1 VLFFTNL
8 IFINWILGPLW
19 WFFGIVEVLTFFY
32 FANSLTRKWSRYSEK
47 KFNRKLFQNAIIIR
61 ISWVLISY
69 AFYNIMNGRPF
80 EFDSAD
86 AAGYHGEASWLADMI
101 HSGNIQPYL
110 EYLKGRFSDM
120 GYTFYLGFQYA
131 ITDKSILIERLLK
144 ALYGAFTCVLI
155 YKLAKRNFGEAI
167 ARMAAIFCMI
177 MPNLILYCGIHT
189 KEVEMVLLTVAFMER
204 ADFLLRSK
212 DLNFLTLAPTLLLA
226 SSLFFFRTVLGATA
240 LFALFTALMFST
252 THVLNMG
259 KRVILV
265 VWVLGTVA
273 YFAGSGVANE
283 IEATW
288 NARGG
293 NQETS
298 MNMRATEVNGNKFVK
313 KIGGA
318 VFAPLILV
326 IPFPTI
332 IETPKQE
339 NQKLING
346 GNYVKNVM
354 AFFVLF
360 TIFTVIRMGK
370 WREYLLLGSFTI
382 GYSLVL
388 AFSAF
393 AHSERFHQP
402 TLPFELILAA
412 VGISLMTNK
421 TKKYYNWWMIFL
433 FVAIVGWSWF
443 KLAGRGMT

>member
-1 VLFFTNL
+1 
-8 IFINWILGPLW
+8 LW

-47 KFNRKLFQNAIIIR
+47 KFNKKLFQNAIIIR

-69 AFYNIMNGRPF
+69 VFYNYMTGQPF
-80 EFDSAD
+80 EFGAAD
-86 AAGYHGEASWLADMI
+86 AAGYHSEGMWFADLI
-101 HSGNIQPYL
+101 HSGNIQPYFD
-110 EYLKGRFSDM
+110 YLKGRFSDM

-131 ITDKSILIERLLK
+131 LTDKSIIIERLLK

-155 YKLAKRNFGEAI
+155 YKLAKRNFGEDI
-167 ARMAAIFCMI
+167 ARMAAVFCML

-212 DLNFLTLAPTLLLA
+212 NLNFLTLAPTLLLA

-240 LFALFTALMFST
+240 LFALFTALVFST

-265 VWVLGTVA
+265 VWVLVTVA
-273 YFAGSGVANE
+273 YFAGSGVASE

-288 NARGG
+288 QARGA

-313 KIGGA
+313 KLGGA
-318 VFAPLILV
+318 MFAPIILV

-332 IETPKQE
+332 IETPDQE

-354 AFFVLF
+354 AFFVIF
-360 TIFTVIRMGK
+360 TIFTVIRQGK

-388 AFSAF
+388 AMSAF

>member
-1 VLFFTNL
+1 
-8 IFINWILGPLW
+8 
-19 WFFGIVEVLTFFY
+19 
-32 FANSLTRKWSRYSEK
+32 
-47 KFNRKLFQNAIIIR
+47 
-61 ISWVLISY
+61 
-69 AFYNIMNGRPF
+69 M
-80 EFDSAD
+80 
-86 AAGYHGEASWLADMI
+86 
-101 HSGNIQPYL
+101 
-110 EYLKGRFSDM
+110 
-120 GYTFYLGFQYA
+120 
-131 ITDKSILIERLLK
+131 
-144 ALYGAFTCVLI
+144 LI
-155 YKLAKRNFGEAI
+155 YRLAKRNFGEDI
-167 ARMAAIFCMI
+167 ARMAAIFGMI
-177 MPNLILYCGIHT
+177 MPNLILYCGLHT

-212 DLNFLTLAPTLLLA
+212 DLNLLTLGPTLLLA

-265 VWVLGTVA
+265 IWVLGTVA
-273 YFAGSGVANE
+273 YFAGSGVASE
-283 IEATW
+283 IESTW
-288 NARGG
+288 QARGV

-298 MNMRATEVNGNKFVK
+298 MNMRATEGNGNKFAK
-313 KIGGA
+313 KLGGA
-318 VFAPLILV
+318 IFAPIILV

-332 IETPKQE
+332 IDTPKQE

-346 GNYVKNVM
+346 GNYVKNVL
-354 AFFVLF
+354 AFFVIF
-360 TIFTVIRMGK
+360 TIFTVIRQDK

-388 AFSAF
+388 AMSAF

-443 KLAGRGMT
+443 KLAGRGMA

>member
-1 VLFFTNL
+1 MNR
-8 IFINWILGPLW
+8 ILNPLW
-19 WFFGIVEVLTFFY
+19 WFFGILEVVSFFY
-32 FANSLTRKWSRYSEK
+32 FANKLTRKWSSFSEK
-47 KFNRKLFQNAIIIR
+47 KFNRKLFQTALILR
-61 ISWVLISY
+61 VVWVLISY
-69 AFYNIMNGRPF
+69 LFYSNMTGQPF
-80 EFDSAD
+80 EFDAAD
-86 AAGYHGEASWLADMI
+86 SFGYHTEGMWITDLIQSGQLNVWLHTM
-101 HSGNIQPYL
+101 
-110 EYLKGRFSDM
+110 EGRFSDM
-120 GYTFYLGFQYA
+120 GYTFYLGLEY
-131 ITDKSILIERLLK
+131 ILSGKSIIVERLLK
-144 ALYGAFTCVLI
+144 ALYGAFTCILI
-155 YKLAKRNFGEAI
+155 YRLAKRNFGEGT

-177 MPNLILYCGIHT
+177 MPNLILYTGIHT

-212 DLNFLTLAPTLLLA
+212 NLNFVTLAPTLLLA

-252 THVLNMG
+252 EHVLNMG
-259 KRVILV
+259 KRLILV

-288 NARGG
+288 KARDQ
-293 NQETS
+293 NQLAS
-298 MNMRATEVNGNKFVK
+298 MTMRATEVNGNKYAK
-313 KIGGA
+313 KLGGA
-318 VFAPLILV
+318 IFAPIILV

-354 AFFVLF
+354 AFFV
-360 TIFTVIRMGK
+360 IFAIFMVIKEDK

-388 AFSAF
+388 ALSAF

-412 VGISLMTNK
+412 VGISLVTNK
-421 TKKYYNWWMIFL
+421 TKKYYNWWMVFL
-433 FVAIVGWSWF
+433 FVAIIVWSWF
-443 KLAGRGMT
+443 KLAGRDMI